1 MRASECTT
9 IKNLKT
15 DLYDATSLTICLNS
29 LTKIDA
35 LGDDELANYIV
46 YIDEIAS
53 FLEFTGNDTLDSVL
67 KRVQVVLMRIVRY
80 AGKII
85 VSDALINDNVFEFL
99 KHRDIKTTIVLKNN
113 YQKFKDVPA
122 VRIRDETNFLNKLLD
137 HCRDEQPFIFGSD
150 SCDVITKFFHKCR
163 ESAPD
168 QHDKFL
174 LIIADTNVRVKDAST
189 EWKNKYVFFSPKI
202 TFGVDFSVAES
213 QDMFIYI
220 KGGRILP
227 SGCFQQATRCMNIR
241 TLYYFGECSED
252 NSRYTSLEDVKHNV
266 EHCLEASNLLNNLCT
281 YLDENDELK
290 FAHNTFFNLYC
301 YNLYVAD
308 LYNSNRIKHFELI
321 LAEGGFNLSVEG
333 VAREVLSK
341 VERNAMRDV
350 VDDIA
355 NKLYDECR
363 ASNCKS
369 DPKFQIIMKN
379 LEYLKVNPND
389 VEALTKYRDIILNKY
404 RIKEHDA
411 IIRLLKTKEHIKA
424 QLDDLRFKS
433 IDVKVLTNPYHQMKL
448 LRELEEQYGMT
459 IYNINQKFEGE
470 FTMDDAKFKLIKH
483 MFNSVRR
490 KPESFTGYKM
500 MYASLVK
507 SITCKDIMQSKR
519 SKAKADRDVMNYI
532 LDSNLIQT
540 HLELNGL
547 KNQRRRGFSSD
558 AVQTF
563 GITPIEADAEFLD

>member
-1 MRASECTT
+1 
-9 IKNLKT
+9 
-15 DLYDATSLTICLNS
+15 
-29 LTKIDA
+29 
-35 LGDDELANYIV
+35 
-46 YIDEIAS
+46 
-53 FLEFTGNDTLDSVL
+53 
-67 KRVQVVLMRIVRY
+67 
-80 AGKII
+80 
-85 VSDALINDNVFEFL
+85 
-99 KHRDIKTTIVLKNN
+99 
-113 YQKFKDVPA
+113 
-122 VRIRDETNFLNKLLD
+122 
-137 HCRDEQPFIFGSD
+137 
-150 SCDVITKFFHKCR
+150 
-163 ESAPD
+163 
-168 QHDKFL
+168 
-174 LIIADTNVRVKDAST
+174 
-189 EWKNKYVFFSPKI
+189 
-202 TFGVDFSVAES
+202 
-213 QDMFIYI
+213 MFIYI
-220 KGGRILP
+220 AGGSILP
-227 SGCFQQATRCMNIR
+227 SGCFQQATRCRNIR

-252 NSRYTSLEDVKHNV
+252 TSRYTSLEDVKHNV

-281 YLDENDELK
+281 YLDESDELK

-355 NKLYDECR
+355 NELYDEFL

-389 VEALTKYRDIILNKY
+389 VEALTKYREIILNKY

-433 IDVKVLTNPYHQMKL
+433 IDVKVLTNPYHQVKL
-448 LRELEEQYGMT
+448 LRDLEELYGMT

-490 KPESFTGYKM
+490 KPESFNGYKM

-507 SITCKDIMQSKR
+507 SITCKDITQSKR

>member
-1 MRASECTT
+1 
-9 IKNLKT
+9 
-15 DLYDATSLTICLNS
+15 
-29 LTKIDA
+29 
-35 LGDDELANYIV
+35 
-46 YIDEIAS
+46 
-53 FLEFTGNDTLDSVL
+53 
-67 KRVQVVLMRIVRY
+67 
-80 AGKII
+80 
-85 VSDALINDNVFEFL
+85 
-99 KHRDIKTTIVLKNN
+99 
-113 YQKFKDVPA
+113 
-122 VRIRDETNFLNKLLD
+122 
-137 HCRDEQPFIFGSD
+137 
-150 SCDVITKFFHKCR
+150 
-163 ESAPD
+163 
-168 QHDKFL
+168 
-174 LIIADTNVRVKDAST
+174 
-189 EWKNKYVFFSPKI
+189 
-202 TFGVDFSVAES
+202 
-213 QDMFIYI
+213 MFIYI
-220 KGGRILP
+220 KGGSILP
-227 SGCFQQATRCMNIR
+227 SGCFQQATRCRNIR

-252 NSRYTSLEDVKHNV
+252 TSRYTSLEDVKHNV

-321 LAEGGFNLSVEG
+321 LAEGGSDLSVEG

-355 NKLYDECR
+355 NELYDEFL

-389 VEALTKYRDIILNKY
+389 VEALTKYREIILNKY

-411 IIRLLKTKEHIKA
+411 IIRLLKTKEHSKA

-433 IDVKVLTNPYHQMKL
+433 TDVKVLTNRYHQMKL
-448 LRELEEQYGMT
+448 LRKLEEQYGMT
-459 IYNINQKFEGE
+459 IYNINQKFEGA

-490 KPESFTGYKM
+490 KPESFKGYRM

-507 SITCKDIMQSKR
+507 SITCKDILQSKR
-519 SKAKADRDVMNYI
+519 SKAKADRDVMNYV
-532 LDSNLIQT
+532 LTSNLIRT
-540 HLELNGL
+540 HLELNGI

-563 GITPIEADAEFLD
+563 GITPIETDAEFLD